1 MRMVPS
7 IALII
12 GLIAAQSAAQTW
24 VIADIT
30 VIDPRSGRITEHSS
44 IVVNGAKIAAIQ
56 PADAPIPRGAHRIDG
71 KGRFLI
77 PGLWDAHVHL
87 TKAGPLSLPL
97 FVANGVTGVRD
108 MGSDLREVTGWRS
121 EIERGERVGSRIL
134 TAGPILESTANIARM
149 KREGT
154 VEPVDRIRMGVANAE
169 EGRAVVTRLAGLG
182 VDETRCERL
191 RMRQRFW
198 P

>member
-1 MRMVPS
+1 
-7 IALII
+7 
-12 GLIAAQSAAQTW
+12 
-24 VIADIT
+24 
-30 VIDPRSGRITEHSS
+30 
-44 IVVNGAKIAAIQ
+44 
-56 PADAPIPRGAHRIDG
+56 
-71 KGRFLI
+71 
-77 PGLWDAHVHL
+77 
-87 TKAGPLSLPL
+87 
-97 FVANGVTGVRD
+97 
-108 MGSDLREVTGWRS
+108 MGSDFREVTGWRS

>member
-1 MRMVPS
+1 
-7 IALII
+7 
-12 GLIAAQSAAQTW
+12 
-24 VIADIT
+24 
-30 VIDPRSGRITEHSS
+30 
-44 IVVNGAKIAAIQ
+44 
-56 PADAPIPRGAHRIDG
+56 
-71 KGRFLI
+71 LI

-97 FVANGVTGVRD
+97 FVANGVIGVRD
-108 MGSDLREVTGWRS
+108 MGSDFREVTGWRS

>member
-1 MRMVPS
+1 M
-7 IALII
+7 
-12 GLIAAQSAAQTW
+12 
-24 VIADIT
+24 
-30 VIDPRSGRITEHSS
+30 
-44 IVVNGAKIAAIQ
+44 
-56 PADAPIPRGAHRIDG
+56 
-71 KGRFLI
+71 I

-97 FVANGVTGVRD
+97 FVANGVIGVRD
-108 MGSDLREVTGWRS
+108 MGSDFREVTGWRS